1 MQAKLGNVL
10 ATLIPRVRCVPAIN
24 PDDMSQDPA
33 VVRLWNDSTWG
44 SPISL

>member
-1 MQAKLGNVL
+1 MTDCHPCTMRRVQAKLGNVL

-33 VVRLWNDSTWG
+33 VVRR
-44 SPISL
+44 